1 MPVLFF
7 PFVAKCDE
15 DSSSWG
21 GRSSPALSLGS
32 QRSPLLTKR
41 LAARRHKRLSAGN
54 HQLLQQSC
62 TANTTS
68 TDNSLNNE
76 NNHRQRIEVGTEAN
90 QDHPEDTKCREKLD
104 PAAIVVDGKEEL
116 PTSIEALMR
125 KQRSLRERRRR
136 RFSSC
141 SEMNRSNNHLGVEG
155 AASNHSERNG
165 VSEDEG
171 SRDRNANSRM
181 TRRYSSYHS
190 VSKESATLPRIR
202 RRRALSISQIDNPLP
217 PHRVTPD
224 GTAIYYW
231 CELPR
236 RPGSQGN
243 LKQQQKKKKRYPVT

>member
-1 MPVLFF
+1 M
-7 PFVAKCDE
+7 
-15 DSSSWG
+15 
-21 GRSSPALSLGS
+21 
-32 QRSPLLTKR
+32 LTKR
-41 LAARRHKRLSAGN
+41 LAARRHKRLSAGH
-54 HQLLQQSC
+54 HQFIQTNADDHL
-62 TANTTS
+62 
-68 TDNSLNNE
+68 
-76 NNHRQRIEVGTEAN
+76 RQRIEVGTEADADDAKMRQN
-90 QDHPEDTKCREKLD
+90 LD
-104 PAAIVVDGKEEL
+104 PAAVVVDGKEEL
-116 PTSIEALMR
+116 PSNVEALMR

-141 SEMNRSNNHLGVEG
+141 SEMNRAINEGNN
-155 AASNHSERNG
+155 ERNG
-165 VSEDEG
+165 ASEDEG
-171 SRDRNANSRM
+171 SRESLRDRNANARM

-243 LKQQQKKKKRYPVT
+243 FLKEKR